1 MFPYMCDNMNTFMK
15 RPDTGLL
22 FSKQDLLRL
31 LWPLVV
37 EQLLSVLVGMVD
49 VLMVAYV
56 GEAAVSGV
64 SLVDSVN
71 MLVIQVL
78 FALTAGGTVVC
89 AQFIGGGDYR
99 LASKSGGQLLFI
111 TTSLML
117 LLSAAFLLRGNE
129 LLALIFGQ
137 VDSDVM
143 QDAVSYLLFTA
154 ASFPFLAIYYSS
166 AAIFRAA
173 GNTKLAMLASLGM
186 NLLNI
191 AGNAIC
197 IFGLHMGVVGVALPT
212 LVARI
217 IAAVF
222 MVYCLQHFGG
232 EIRVHDI
239 AQMKPD
245 RGIIRKILSIGIPNS
260 VESGLFNFGKIL
272 LQSLVSTL
280 GTASIAAYAVA
291 SNLATYLY
299 LPGNALGAGMITVVG
314 QCYGAGK
321 QEQARYY
328 ARILLYLNYAFL
340 AVISS
345 VMIFGRTF
353 WVGCY
358 NLSPH
363 SAVFAEGL
371 IYSHSV
377 AMIIWPVAFLLPY
390 YFRATGKAAF
400 TMKVAVFAMA
410 VFRVGLAYLFIAVC
424 HKNVL
429 WVWYAMFADWVFRIM
444 VYGYCFFKKDNASRG
459 DTAFSQK

>member
-1 MFPYMCDNMNTFMK
+1 MNECNHTS
-15 RPDTGLL
+15 DTELL
-22 FSKQDLLRL
+22 FSKHQLLHL

-37 EQLLSVLVGMVD
+37 EQLLAVLVGMVD

-56 GEAAVSGV
+56 GEATVSGV

-89 AQFIGGGDYR
+89 AQFIGAGNYNS
-99 LASKSGGQLLFI
+99 ASKSGGQLLSI
-111 TTSLML
+111 TTGLML
-117 LLSAAFLLRGNE
+117 LISAAFLTGGNS
-129 LLALIFGQ
+129 LLSVIFGQ

-143 QDAVSYLLFTA
+143 SDAVKYMAYTA
-154 ASFPFLAIYYSS
+154 ASFPFLAIYYSA

-173 GNTKLAMLASLGM
+173 GNTKLSMLAALGM

-191 AGNAIC
+191 IGNAIC

-212 LVARI
+212 LLSRIVA
-217 IAAVF
+217 ALF
-222 MVYCLQHFGG
+222 MVYSLQRFGK
-232 EIRVHDI
+232 EIRLHTFL
-239 AQMKPD
+239 QLKPE
-245 RGIIRKILSIGIPNS
+245 GEIIRKILSIGIPNS

-299 LPGNALGAGMITVVG
+299 LPGNALGAGMITIVG
-314 QCYGAGK
+314 QCYGAK
-321 QEQARYY
+321 KPEQAKYY

-340 AVISS
+340 AVICS
-345 VMIFGRTF
+345 VLILGRSF

-363 SAVFAEGL
+363 SAELAEGL
-371 IYSHSV
+371 ILAHSV
-377 AMIIWPVAFLLPY
+377 AMVIWPIAFLLPY
-390 YFRATGKAAF
+390 YFRSTGKAAF

-410 VFRVGLAYLFIAVC
+410 VFRVGLAYLFIDLW

-429 WVWYAMFADWVFRIM
+429 WVWYAMFVDWIFRII
-444 VYGYCFFKKDNASRG
+444 VFGYHFMKKD
-459 DTAFSQK
+459 TFSENR